1 MLRQKRRSTV
11 SVLLK
16 RSHSN
21 MNIQAQICGIILLVI
36 MFLFYRRYESLRL
49 NTQIGFQALMLCML
63 LCIFLDML
71 SIWAIVRLLLDH
83 RGTVYVICKAYLM
96 SIVLVGFAGF
106 WYECTDVY
114 EDKKKLRQVAVTGGV
129 AWLSGCC
136 VIAGLPLGIYKMGR
150 VVYTAGPA
158 VMVTYFFTGMFIL
171 VNIVFTLA
179 KRKQANYRRSQVILS
194 WLALWFA
201 AAVVQ
206 FFNNELLLVGYAGA
220 LGVLVIFFRLENP
233 EYLADAVT
241 GLFNQDGLL
250 LYARKLYNEKKPFSL
265 MSIWWNLGISQADE
279 GAREQA
285 VMAAFARRLPKL
297 DNTRVFKMADDEV
310 WMIFEDME
318 HVEDTVEKVRSFVEY
333 GRRELGGMAQA
344 AFTYMPDAAMVGDYQ
359 EMVHLMRYAR
369 WKSSD
374 HSATNFKEV
383 DFDFVEQMRKEKSME
398 QMLDEAMKE
407 DRIEV
412 FYQPIFSTRAKKFVS
427 AEALVR
433 MRDRDGNLVPPGAF
447 IAVAEANGKIL
458 QLGEIVFE
466 KVCRFFTKEQLEQ
479 YGLHYIEVNLSVVQ
493 CGYPGLADD
502 YIGIMEKYQINPRYI
517 NLEITES
524 ASMAA
529 KKTLLENMRRLMEYG
544 VCFSLDDFGTGQSNL
559 NYIVDMPV
567 DIVKFDREM
576 SQAFFQDEKAKYVM
590 NAAMQMIHGMKLKIV
605 SEGIET
611 EEQYLAME
619 ELSIDYIQGYYF
631 SKPLPEAAFLAFLQ
645 SRQ

>member
-1 MLRQKRRSTV
+1 
-11 SVLLK
+11 
-16 RSHSN
+16 
-21 MNIQAQICGIILLVI
+21 MNIQAQLCGIILLVI

-49 NTQIGFQALMLCML
+49 NTQIGFQVLLLCML

-71 SIWAIVRLLLDH
+71 SIWAIMRLLLDH
-83 RGTVYVICKAYLM
+83 RWAVYVICKAYLM

-114 EDKKKLRQVAVTGGV
+114 EDKRKLRRIAITGG
-129 AWLSGCC
+129 AGWLAGCV
-136 VIAGLPLGIYKMGR
+136 VIASLPLGIYKMGR

-158 VMVTYFFTGMFIL
+158 VLLTYLFAGMFIIG
-171 VNIVFTLA
+171 NIVFTVI
-179 KRKQANYRRSQVILS
+179 KRKQANYRRSQVILF
-194 WLALWFA
+194 WLALWFS

-233 EYLADAVT
+233 EYLTDAVT

-250 LYARKLYNEKKPFSL
+250 LYARKLYNEEKPFSL

-285 VMAAFARRLPKL
+285 VMAAFAKRLPKL

-318 HVEDTVEKVRSFVEY
+318 HADDTVHKVRSFVEY

-359 EMVHLMRYAR
+359 EMVHLMQYAR

-374 HSATNFKEV
+374 HSTANFKEV
-383 DFDFVEQMRKEKSME
+383 DTDFVEQMRKEKSME
-398 QMLDEAMKE
+398 QMLEEAMKE

-412 FYQPIFSTRAKKFVS
+412 FYQPIFSTKAKKFVS

-433 MRDRDGNLVPPGAF
+433 MRDRDGNLVPPGTF
-447 IAVAEANGKIL
+447 IPVAEANGKIL

-479 YGLHYIEVNLSVVQ
+479 YGLKYVEVNLSVVQ
-493 CGYPGLADD
+493 CGYPGLADE
-502 YIGIMEKYQINPRYI
+502 YIGIMEKYQINPGYI

-544 VCFSLDDFGTGQSNL
+544 VYFSLDDFGTGQSNL

-567 DIVKFDREM
+567 NIVKFDREM
-576 SQAFFQDEKAKYVM
+576 SQAFFQDEKAKYVL

-611 EEQYLAME
+611 KEQYLAME

>member
-1 MLRQKRRSTV
+1 
-11 SVLLK
+11 
-16 RSHSN
+16 
-21 MNIQAQICGIILLVI
+21 MNVQAQICGIILLVI

-49 NTQIGFQALMLCML
+49 NTQIGFQVLMLCML

-71 SIWAIVRLLLDH
+71 SIWAIVRLLLDY
-83 RGTVYVICKAYLM
+83 RGAVYVICKAYLM
-96 SIVLVGFAGF
+96 SIVLVGLAGF

-114 EDKKKLRQVAVTGGV
+114 EDKKKLWRIAVTGGV

-158 VMVTYFFTGMFIL
+158 VMVTYLFTGMFIL

-179 KRKQANYRRSQVILS
+179 KRKQANHRRSQVILS
-194 WLALWFA
+194 WLALWLVA
-201 AAVVQ
+201 AMVQ

-233 EYLADAVT
+233 EYLTDAVT

-250 LYARKLYNEKKPFSL
+250 LYARKLYNEKKSFSL

-285 VMAAFARRLPKL
+285 VMAAFAKRLPKL

-318 HVEDTVEKVRSFVEY
+318 HVDDTVEKVRSFVEY

-359 EMVHLMRYAR
+359 EMVHLMQYAR

-412 FYQPIFSTRAKKFVS
+412 YYQPIFSTKAKKFVS

-544 VCFSLDDFGTGQSNL
+544 VYFSLDDFGTGQSNL

-567 DIVKFDREM
+567 NIVKFDREM

>member
-1 MLRQKRRSTV
+1 
-11 SVLLK
+11 
-16 RSHSN
+16 

-49 NTQIGFQALMLCML
+49 NTQIGFQVLLVCML

-83 RGTVYVICKAYLM
+83 RGLVYVICKAYLM
-96 SIVLVGFAGF
+96 SIVLMGLAGF

-114 EDKKKLRQVAVTGGV
+114 EDKKKLRQIAITGGV

-136 VIAGLPLGIYKMGR
+136 VIASLPLGIYKMGR

-158 VMVTYFFTGMFIL
+158 VLVTYFFTGAFL
-171 VNIVFTLA
+171 VVNVVFTLA
-179 KRKQANYRRSQVILS
+179 KRKQANRRRSQVVLF
-194 WLALWFA
+194 WLGLWFT

-206 FFNNELLLVGYAGA
+206 FLNNELLLVGYAGA

-233 EYLADAVT
+233 EYLTDAVT

-250 LYARKLYNEKKPFSL
+250 LYAKKLYNEEKPFSL
-265 MSIWWNLGISQADE
+265 MSIWWNLGVSQADE
-279 GAREQA
+279 GEREQA
-285 VMAAFARRLPKL
+285 VMAAFAKRLPKL
-297 DNTRVFKMADDEV
+297 DHTRVFKMADDEV
-310 WMIFEDME
+310 WMIFEDMD

-359 EMVHLMRYAR
+359 EMVHLMQYAR

-374 HSATNFKEV
+374 HSASNFKEV

-412 FYQPIFSTRAKKFVS
+412 FYQPIYSTKAKKFVS

-447 IAVAEANGKIL
+447 ISVAEANGKIL

-493 CGYPGLADD
+493 CGYPGLAED

-544 VCFSLDDFGTGQSNL
+544 VYFSLDDFGTGQSNL

-567 DIVKFDREM
+567 NIVKFDREM
-576 SQAFFQDEKAKYVM
+576 SQAFFQDDKAKYVM

-611 EEQYLAME
+611 EDQYLAME
-619 ELSIDYIQGYYF
+619 ELNIDYIQGYYF

-645 SRQ
+645 GRQ

>member
-1 MLRQKRRSTV
+1 
-11 SVLLK
+11 
-16 RSHSN
+16 

-49 NTQIGFQALMLCML
+49 NTQIGFQVLLVCML

-83 RGTVYVICKAYLM
+83 RGLVFVICKAYLM
-96 SIVLVGFAGF
+96 SIVLVGFAGL

-114 EDKKKLRQVAVTGGV
+114 EDKRKLRRIAMTGGA

-136 VIAGLPLGIYKMGR
+136 VIAGLSLGIYKMGR

-171 VNIVFTLA
+171 VNIVFTLV
-179 KRKQANYRRSQVILS
+179 KRKQANHRRSQVILS
-194 WLALWFA
+194 WLALWLA

-233 EYLADAVT
+233 EYLTDAVT

-250 LYARKLYNEKKPFSL
+250 LYARKLYNEEKPFSL
-265 MSIWWNLGISQADE
+265 MSIWWNLGVSQADE

-285 VMAAFARRLPKL
+285 VMAAFAKRLPKL
-297 DNTRVFKMADDEV
+297 DHTKVFKMADDEV

-359 EMVHLMRYAR
+359 EMVHLMQYAR

-383 DFDFVEQMRKEKSME
+383 DADFVEQMRKEKSME

-412 FYQPIFSTRAKKFVS
+412 FYQPIFSTKAKKFVS

-447 IAVAEANGKIL
+447 ISVAEANGKIL

-493 CGYPGLADD
+493 CGYPGLAED
-502 YIGIMEKYQINPRYI
+502 YIGIMEKYQINPKYI

-544 VCFSLDDFGTGQSNL
+544 VYFSLDDFGTGQSNL

-567 DIVKFDREM
+567 NIVKFDREM

-611 EEQYLAME
+611 EDQYLAME
-619 ELSIDYIQGYYF
+619 ELNIDYIQGYYF

-645 SRQ
+645 GRQ

>member
-1 MLRQKRRSTV
+1 
-11 SVLLK
+11 
-16 RSHSN
+16 
-21 MNIQAQICGIILLVI
+21 MNVQAQICGIILLVI
-36 MFLFYRRYESLRL
+36 MFLFYRRYELLRL
-49 NTQIGFQALMLCML
+49 NTQIGFQVLMQCML
-63 LCIFLDML
+63 LCIILDML
-71 SIWAIVRLLLDH
+71 SIWAIVRLLLNH
-83 RGTVYVICKAYLM
+83 RGLVYVICKAYLM
-96 SIVLVGFAGF
+96 SIVLVGLAGF

-114 EDKKKLRQVAVTGGV
+114 EDKKKLRRIAITGGV

-158 VMVTYFFTGMFIL
+158 VMVTYFFAGMFIL
-171 VNIVFTLA
+171 VNIVFTLV
-179 KRKQANYRRSQVILS
+179 KRKQANHRRSQVILS
-194 WLALWFA
+194 WLALWLA

-220 LGVLVIFFRLENP
+220 LGVLIIFFRLENP
-233 EYLADAVT
+233 EYLTDAVT

-250 LYARKLYNEKKPFSL
+250 LYARKLYNEGKSFSL

-285 VMAAFARRLPKL
+285 VMAAFAKRLPKL

-318 HVEDTVEKVRSFVEY
+318 RVEDTVEKVRNFVEY

-359 EMVHLMRYAR
+359 EMVHLMQYAR

-383 DFDFVEQMRKEKSME
+383 DADFVEQMRKEKSME
-398 QMLDEAMKE
+398 QMLDDAMKE

-412 FYQPIFSTRAKKFVS
+412 FYQPIFSTKAKKFVS

-433 MRDRDGNLVPPGAF
+433 MRDRDGKLVPPGAF
-447 IAVAEANGKIL
+447 ISVAEANGKIL

-466 KVCRFFTKEQLEQ
+466 KVCRFFTKERLEQ

-502 YIGIMEKYQINPRYI
+502 YIGIMEKYQINPKYI

-544 VCFSLDDFGTGQSNL
+544 VYFSLDDFGTGQSNL

-567 DIVKFDREM
+567 NIVKFDREM

-611 EEQYLAME
+611 EDQYLAME

-645 SRQ
+645 GRQ

>member
-1 MLRQKRRSTV
+1 
-11 SVLLK
+11 
-16 RSHSN
+16 

-36 MFLFYRRYESLRL
+36 MFLFYKRYESLRL
-49 NTQIGFQALMLCML
+49 NTQIGFQVLMLCML

-83 RGTVYVICKAYLM
+83 RGAVHVICKAYLM
-96 SIVLVGFAGF
+96 SIVLVGFAGL

-114 EDKKKLRQVAVTGGV
+114 EDKKKLRRVAITGGV
-129 AWLSGCC
+129 AWLSCCC
-136 VIAGLPLGIYKMGR
+136 VIVSLPLGIYKMGR
-150 VVYTAGPA
+150 VVYTAGSA

-179 KRKQANYRRSQVILS
+179 KRKEANHRRSQVILS
-194 WLALWFA
+194 WLALWLA

-233 EYLADAVT
+233 EYLTDAVT

-250 LYARKLYNEKKPFSL
+250 LYARKLYNEQKPFSL
-265 MSIWWNLGISQADE
+265 MSIWWNLGISRADE

-285 VMAAFARRLPKL
+285 VMAAFAKRLPKL
-297 DNTRVFKMADDEV
+297 DHTRVFKMADDEV

-359 EMVHLMRYAR
+359 EMVHLMQYAR

-374 HSATNFKEV
+374 HSTSNFKQV
-383 DFDFVEQMRKEKSME
+383 DMDFVEQMRKEKSME

-447 IAVAEANGKIL
+447 ISVAEANGKIL

-479 YGLHYIEVNLSVVQ
+479 YGLHYIEVNLSVIQ

-502 YIGIMEKYQINPRYI
+502 YIGIMEKYQINPKYI

-544 VCFSLDDFGTGQSNL
+544 VYFSLDDFGTGQSNL

-567 DIVKFDREM
+567 NIVKFDREM
-576 SQAFFQDEKAKYVM
+576 SQAFFRDEKAKYVM

-611 EEQYLAME
+611 KEQYLAME

>member
-1 MLRQKRRSTV
+1 
-11 SVLLK
+11 
-16 RSHSN
+16 

-36 MFLFYRRYESLRL
+36 MFLFYKRYESLRL

-83 RGTVYVICKAYLM
+83 RGAVHVICKAYLM
-96 SIVLVGFAGF
+96 SIVLVGFAGL

-114 EDKKKLRQVAVTGGV
+114 EDKKKLRRVAITGGV
-129 AWLSGCC
+129 AWLSCCC
-136 VIAGLPLGIYKMGR
+136 VIVSLPLGIYKMGR

-179 KRKQANYRRSQVILS
+179 KRKEANHRRSQVILS
-194 WLALWFA
+194 WLALWLA

-233 EYLADAVT
+233 EYLTDAVT

-250 LYARKLYNEKKPFSL
+250 LYARKLYNEQKPFSL
-265 MSIWWNLGISQADE
+265 MSIWWNLGISRADE

-285 VMAAFARRLPKL
+285 VMAAFAKRLPKL
-297 DNTRVFKMADDEV
+297 DHTSVFKMADDEV

-359 EMVHLMRYAR
+359 EMVHLMQYAR

-374 HSATNFKEV
+374 HSTSNFKQV
-383 DFDFVEQMRKEKSME
+383 DMDFVEQMRKEKSME

-447 IAVAEANGKIL
+447 ISVAEANGKIL

-479 YGLHYIEVNLSVVQ
+479 YGLHYIEVNLSVIQ

-502 YIGIMEKYQINPRYI
+502 YIGIMEKYQINPKYI

-544 VCFSLDDFGTGQSNL
+544 VYFSLDDFGTGQSNL

-567 DIVKFDREM
+567 NIVKFDREM
-576 SQAFFQDEKAKYVM
+576 SQAFFRDEKAKYVM

-611 EEQYLAME
+611 KEQYLAME
-619 ELSIDYIQGYYF
+619 ELCIDYIQGYYF

>member
-1 MLRQKRRSTV
+1 
-11 SVLLK
+11 
-16 RSHSN
+16 
-21 MNIQAQICGIILLVI
+21 MNVQAQICGIILLII

-49 NTQIGFQALMLCML
+49 NTQIGFQVLLLCMM

-71 SIWAIVRLLLDH
+71 SIWAIVRLLSDH
-83 RGTVYVICKAYLM
+83 RGLVFVICKAYLM
-96 SIVLVGFAGF
+96 SIVLVGFAGL
-106 WYECTDVY
+106 WYEFTDVY
-114 EDKKKLRQVAVTGGV
+114 EDKKMLRRLAITGGA

-136 VIAGLPLGIYKMGR
+136 MIAGLSLGIYKMGR

-158 VMVTYFFTGMFIL
+158 VMATYLFTGMFIL
-171 VNIVFTLA
+171 VNIVFTLV
-179 KRKQANYRRSQVILS
+179 KRKQANHRRSQVILS
-194 WLALWFA
+194 WLALWLAA
-201 AAVVQ
+201 AAVQ
-206 FFNNELLLVGYAGA
+206 FLNNELLLVGYAGA

-233 EYLADAVT
+233 EYVTDAVT

-250 LYARKLYNEKKPFSL
+250 LYARKLYNEEKPFSL

-285 VMAAFARRLPKL
+285 VMAAFAKRLPKL
-297 DNTRVFKMADDEV
+297 DRTKVFKMADDEV

-318 HVEDTVEKVRSFVEY
+318 HVEDTVEKVRNFVEY

-359 EMVHLMRYAR
+359 EMIHLMQYAR

-383 DFDFVEQMRKEKSME
+383 DAGFVEQMRKEKSME

-412 FYQPIFSTRAKKFVS
+412 FYQPIFSTKAKKFVS

-433 MRDRDGNLVPPGAF
+433 MRDKDGSLVPPGAF
-447 IAVAEANGKIL
+447 ISVAEANGKIL

-466 KVCRFFTKEQLEQ
+466 KVCRFFTKEKLEQ

-502 YIGIMEKYQINPRYI
+502 YIGIMEKYQINPKYI

-544 VCFSLDDFGTGQSNL
+544 VYFSLDDFGTGQSNL

-567 DIVKFDREM
+567 NIVKFDREM

-611 EEQYLAME
+611 EDQYLAME

-645 SRQ
+645 GRQ

>member
-1 MLRQKRRSTV
+1 
-11 SVLLK
+11 
-16 RSHSN
+16 

-136 VIAGLPLGIYKMGR
+136 VIAGLPIGIYKMGR

-359 EMVHLMRYAR
+359 EMVHLMQYAR

-529 KKTLLENMRRLMEYG
+529 KKTLLENMPRLMEYG

>member
-1 MLRQKRRSTV
+1 
-11 SVLLK
+11 
-16 RSHSN
+16 

-136 VIAGLPLGIYKMGR
+136 VIAGLPIGIYKMGR

-359 EMVHLMRYAR
+359 EMVHLMQYAR
-369 WKSSD
+369 WKSGD

>member
-1 MLRQKRRSTV
+1 
-11 SVLLK
+11 
-16 RSHSN
+16 
-21 MNIQAQICGIILLVI
+21 MNIQAQMCGIILLVT
-36 MFLFYRRYESLRL
+36 MFLFYRRYQSLKL
-49 NTQIGFQALMLCML
+49 GTQIMFQVLLFGMLFCV
-63 LCIFLDML
+63 LCDML

-83 RGTVYVICKAYLM
+83 RGLVLVICKLYLV
-96 SIVLVGFAGF
+96 SLVLVGLLGF
-106 WYECTDVY
+106 LYECSDVY
-114 EDKKKLRQVAVTGGV
+114 EGQKKFLRVAAVGTGI
-129 AWLSGCC
+129 WLAESI
-136 VIAGLPLGIYKMGR
+136 VIACLPIGIYKMGR

-158 VMVTYFFTGMFIL
+158 VLSTYAFAGSFVVFNVIFTI
-171 VNIVFTLA
+171 A
-179 KRKQANYRRSQVILS
+179 HRKQANARRSQVILC
-194 WLALWFA
+194 WMAIWFGA
-201 AAVVQ
+201 AFVQ
-206 FFNNELLLVGYAGA
+206 FLNNELLLMGYAGA
-220 LGVLVIFFRLENP
+220 LGILVIFFRLENP
-233 EYLADAVT
+233 EYLTDRVT
-241 GLFNQDGLL
+241 GLYNQEGLL
-250 LYARKLYNEKKPFSL
+250 LYARKLYNRKKNFSL
-265 MSIWWNLGISQADE
+265 LSIWWNLGVSQADE

-310 WMIFEDME
+310 WMVFEDLD
-318 HVEDTVEKVRSFVEY
+318 HVEDTIEKVKNFVEY

-359 EMVHLMRYAR
+359 EMVHLMQYAR

-374 HSATNFKEV
+374 HSTTNFKEV
-383 DFDFVEQMRKEKSME
+383 DSDFVEQMRKEKSME

-412 FYQPIFSTRAKKFVS
+412 FYQPIYSTKAKKFVS

-502 YIGIMEKYQINPRYI
+502 YIGIMEKYQINPKYI

-544 VCFSLDDFGTGQSNL
+544 VYFSLDDFGTGQSNL

-567 DIVKFDREM
+567 NIVKFDREM

>member
-1 MLRQKRRSTV
+1 
-11 SVLLK
+11 
-16 RSHSN
+16 

-129 AWLSGCC
+129 AWLSGGC

>member
-1 MLRQKRRSTV
+1 
-11 SVLLK
+11 
-16 RSHSN
+16 
-21 MNIQAQICGIILLVI
+21 MNVQAQICGIILLVI
-36 MFLFYRRYESLRL
+36 MFLFYRRYELLRL
-49 NTQIGFQALMLCML
+49 NTQIGFQVLMQCML
-63 LCIFLDML
+63 LCIILDML
-71 SIWAIVRLLLDH
+71 SIWAIVRLLLNH
-83 RGTVYVICKAYLM
+83 RGLVYVICKAYLM
-96 SIVLVGFAGF
+96 SIVLVGLAGF

-114 EDKKKLRQVAVTGGV
+114 EDKKKLRRIAITGGV

-171 VNIVFTLA
+171 VNIVFTLV
-179 KRKQANYRRSQVILS
+179 KRKQANHRRSQVILS
-194 WLALWFA
+194 WLALWLA

-220 LGVLVIFFRLENP
+220 LGVLIIFFRLENP
-233 EYLADAVT
+233 EYLTDAVT

-250 LYARKLYNEKKPFSL
+250 LYARKLYNEGKSFSL

-285 VMAAFARRLPKL
+285 VMAAFAKRLPKL

-318 HVEDTVEKVRSFVEY
+318 RVEDTVEKVRNFVEY

-359 EMVHLMRYAR
+359 EMVHLMQYAR

-383 DFDFVEQMRKEKSME
+383 DADFVEQMRKEKSME
-398 QMLDEAMKE
+398 QMLDDAMKE
-407 DRIEV
+407 NRIEV
-412 FYQPIFSTRAKKFVS
+412 FYQPIFSTKAKKFVS

-433 MRDRDGNLVPPGAF
+433 MRDRDGKLVPPGAF
-447 IAVAEANGKIL
+447 ISVAEANGKIL

-466 KVCRFFTKEQLEQ
+466 KVCRFFTKERLEQ

-502 YIGIMEKYQINPRYI
+502 YIGIMEKYQINPKYI

-544 VCFSLDDFGTGQSNL
+544 VYFSLDDFGTGQSNL

-567 DIVKFDREM
+567 NIVKFDREM

-611 EEQYLAME
+611 EDQYLAME

-645 SRQ
+645 GRQ

>member
-1 MLRQKRRSTV
+1 
-11 SVLLK
+11 
-16 RSHSN
+16 

-136 VIAGLPLGIYKMGR
+136 VIAGLPIGIYKMGR

-250 LYARKLYNEKKPFSL
+250 LYARKLYNEKNPFSL

-359 EMVHLMRYAR
+359 EMVHLMQYAR

-502 YIGIMEKYQINPRYI
+502 YIGIMEKHQINPRYI

>member
-1 MLRQKRRSTV
+1 
-11 SVLLK
+11 
-16 RSHSN
+16 

-49 NTQIGFQALMLCML
+49 NTQIGFQVLLLCML

-83 RGTVYVICKAYLM
+83 RELVYVICKAYLM
-96 SIVLVGFAGF
+96 SIVLMGLAGL

-114 EDKKKLRQVAVTGGV
+114 EDKRKLWQIAITGGV

-158 VMVTYFFTGMFIL
+158 VLVTYFFTGAFLITN
-171 VNIVFTLA
+171 VIFTLA
-179 KRKQANYRRSQVILS
+179 KRKHANRRRSQVVLF
-194 WLALWFA
+194 WLGLWFA

-206 FFNNELLLVGYAGA
+206 FLNNELLLVGYAGA

-233 EYLADAVT
+233 EYLTDAVT

-250 LYARKLYNEKKPFSL
+250 LYAKKLYNEGKPFSL
-265 MSIWWNLGISQADE
+265 MSIWWNLGVSQADE

-285 VMAAFARRLPKL
+285 VMAAFAKRLPKL
-297 DNTRVFKMADDEV
+297 DHTKVFKMADDEV

-359 EMVHLMRYAR
+359 EMVHLMQYAR

-383 DFDFVEQMRKEKSME
+383 DADFVEQMRKEKSME
-398 QMLDEAMKE
+398 QMLEEAMKE

-412 FYQPIFSTRAKKFVS
+412 FYQPIFSTKAQKFVS

-433 MRDRDGNLVPPGAF
+433 MRDREGNLVPPGAF
-447 IAVAEANGKIL
+447 ISVAEANGKIL

-479 YGLHYIEVNLSVVQ
+479 YGLHYIEVNLSVIQ

-502 YIGIMEKYQINPRYI
+502 YIGIMEKYQINPKYI

-544 VCFSLDDFGTGQSNL
+544 VYFSLDDFGTGQSNL

-567 DIVKFDREM
+567 NIVKFDREM

-619 ELSIDYIQGYYF
+619 ELRIDYIQGYYF

-645 SRQ
+645 GRQ

>member
-1 MLRQKRRSTV
+1 
-11 SVLLK
+11 
-16 RSHSN
+16 

-49 NTQIGFQALMLCML
+49 NTQIGFQVLLVCML

-83 RGTVYVICKAYLM
+83 RGLVLVICKAYLM
-96 SIVLVGFAGF
+96 SIVLVGFAGL

-114 EDKKKLRQVAVTGGV
+114 EDKRKLWRIAITGGA

-136 VIAGLPLGIYKMGR
+136 VIAGLSLGIYKMGR

-171 VNIVFTLA
+171 VNIVFTLV
-179 KRKQANYRRSQVILS
+179 KRKQANHRRSQVILS
-194 WLALWFA
+194 WLALWLA

-233 EYLADAVT
+233 EYLTDAVT

-250 LYARKLYNEKKPFSL
+250 LYARKLYNEEKPFSL
-265 MSIWWNLGISQADE
+265 MSIWWNLGVSQADE

-285 VMAAFARRLPKL
+285 VMAAFAKRLPKL
-297 DNTRVFKMADDEV
+297 DHTRVFKMADDEV

-344 AFTYMPDAAMVGDYQ
+344 AFTYMPDASMVGDYQ
-359 EMVHLMRYAR
+359 EMVHLMQYAR

-383 DFDFVEQMRKEKSME
+383 DADFVEQMRKEKNME

-412 FYQPIFSTRAKKFVS
+412 FYQPIFSTKAKKFVS

-433 MRDRDGNLVPPGAF
+433 MRDKDGSLVPPGAF
-447 IAVAEANGKIL
+447 ISVAEANGKIL

-479 YGLHYIEVNLSVVQ
+479 YGLHYIEVNLSVIQ

-502 YIGIMEKYQINPRYI
+502 YIGIMEKYQINPKYI

-529 KKTLLENMRRLMEYG
+529 KKTLLENMRKLMEYG
-544 VCFSLDDFGTGQSNL
+544 VYFSLDDFGTGQSNL

-567 DIVKFDREM
+567 NIVKFDREM

-590 NAAMQMIHGMKLKIV
+590 NAAMQMIHGMELKIV

-611 EEQYLAME
+611 EDQYLAME

-645 SRQ
+645 GRQ

>member
-1 MLRQKRRSTV
+1 
-11 SVLLK
+11 
-16 RSHSN
+16 

-250 LYARKLYNEKKPFSL
+250 LYARKLYNEKNPFSL